1 MYIPFHARILV
12 ILEVVI
18 ISRYPYKQYRFSL
31 KIRVPHH
38 EQKIIIKQSTTAF
51 IEIGNEKKYGYQ
63 KEHAKHHRHNTIFK
77 LQIIPSSRQY

>member
-31 KIRVPHH
+31 KIRVPHQRAKTNFNKH
-38 EQKIIIKQSTTAF
+38 TLYRLD
-51 IEIGNEKKYGYQ
+51 EK
-63 KEHAKHHRHNTIFK
+63 
-77 LQIIPSSRQY
+77 